1 MSALKLGLEKLHRRQ
16 SGANVSTA
24 TSRTELD
31 DETSTRN
38 TTRSNDLGNEGT
50 NSSGTGRE
58 DGPSERSS
66 LSPPPFPPSPRR
78 FSPSP
83 TSSAEFRG
91 YLDHLPEMNLPWQ
104 PLRSVTRCACGR
116 AFTFLVSKVSKEM
129 TNPSFLI
136 LKTISQTSLIP
147 PLCLALQYHCCYC
160 GTVSCNVCA
169 SNCAP
174 LPWHATQQPHRV
186 CRPCHKLMKRRLE
199 MEISEAA
206 SNT

>member
-16 SGANVSTA
+16 SCANISSEGVSTA
-24 TSRTELD
+24 TNKTELD

-38 TTRSNDLGNEGT
+38 NDLGNEGT
-50 NSSGTGRE
+50 NPSGTGRE

-78 FSPSP
+78 LSPSP

-129 TNPSFLI
+129 TNPPS
-136 LKTISQTSLIP
+136 LKIIKFPPPSRPPVPLLSL
-147 PLCLALQYHCCYC
+147 
-160 GTVSCNVCA
+160 
-169 SNCAP
+169 
-174 LPWHATQQPHRV
+174 WHS
-186 CRPCHKLMKRRLE
+186 LL
-199 MEISEAA
+199 
-206 SNT
+206 